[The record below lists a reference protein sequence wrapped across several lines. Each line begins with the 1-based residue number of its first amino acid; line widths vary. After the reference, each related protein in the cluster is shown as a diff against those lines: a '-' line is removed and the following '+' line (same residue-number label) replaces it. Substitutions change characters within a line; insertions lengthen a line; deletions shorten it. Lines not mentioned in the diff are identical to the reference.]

1 MLLGVVPTPL
11 VPLFMLHEKADC
23 GIMITASHNPNDQNG
38 IKLFSSFHGM
48 KPLPLDDL
56 QLSKYVYA
64 KSILQ
69 LIISPLK
76 ESLRNVGIKLL
87 NFLEDLP
94 CHPKIRGSIS
104 Q

>member
-1 MLLGVVPTPL
+1 
-11 VPLFMLHEKADC
+11 
-23 GIMITASHNPNDQNG
+23 
-38 IKLFSSFHGM
+38 M

-69 LIISPLK
+69 LIIAPLK

-94 CHPKIRGSIS
+94 CPRKFVGR
-104 Q
+104 